1 MDGHDLRE
9 YTLASL
15 RNQVALVSQNVHLF
29 NDTVANNIAYA
40 RTEQYSRE
48 QIEEAARM
56 AYAMDFINKMDNG
69 LDTVIGENGVLLSG
83 GQRQRIAIARALLR
97 DSPILILDEATS
109 ALDTESERAIQ
120 AALDE
125 LQKNRT
131 SLVIAHRLST
141 IERQTKSWSSRMVSL
156 WNAVRITICLSTAA
170 FTRNFT
176 KCSLAN
182 DRKIWSG
189 ESPLWRLLLPLSW
202 LYGLVSGAIRLAI
215 N

>member
-109 ALDTESERAIQ
+109 SVDTRTEVRIQKALDNLMRG
-120 AALDE
+120 
-125 LQKNRT
+125 RT
-131 SLVIAHRLST
+131 SFIIAHRLST
-141 IERQTKSWSSRMVSL
+141 IR
-156 WNAVRITICLSTAA
+156 NADLILVMKDGDIIEQGTHEQL
-170 FTRNFT
+170 
-176 KCSLAN
+176 LAQKGFYA
-182 DRKIWSG
+182 D
-189 ESPLWRLLLPLSW
+189 
-202 LYGLVSGAIRLAI
+202 LYNSQFEENA
-215 N
+215 

>member
-1 MDGHDLRE
+1 MVTICASIPWRRYVTRLR
-9 YTLASL
+9 
-15 RNQVALVSQNVHLF
+15 LVSQNVHLF

-40 RTEQYSRE
+40 RTDQYSRE

-125 LQKNRT
+125 LAEKPYL
-131 SLVIAHRLST
+131 SGDCPPLVYH
-141 IERQTKSWSSRMVSL
+141 
-156 WNAVRITICLSTAA
+156 
-170 FTRNFT
+170 
-176 KCSLAN
+176 
-182 DRKIWSG
+182 
-189 ESPLWRLLLPLSW
+189 
-202 LYGLVSGAIRLAI
+202 
-215 N
+215 

>member
-69 LDTVIGENGVLLSG
+69 LDTVIGEAACCSLAVSVSVLLSLEPCCV
-83 GQRQRIAIARALLR
+83 IAR
-97 DSPILILDEATS
+97 
-109 ALDTESERAIQ
+109 
-120 AALDE
+120 
-125 LQKNRT
+125 
-131 SLVIAHRLST
+131 
-141 IERQTKSWSSRMVSL
+141 
-156 WNAVRITICLSTAA
+156 
-170 FTRNFT
+170 F
-176 KCSLAN
+176 
-182 DRKIWSG
+182 
-189 ESPLWRLLLPLSW
+189 
-202 LYGLVSGAIRLAI
+202 
-215 N
+215 

>member
-1 MDGHDLRE
+1 VLFGRPGAGKSTITSLIQRFYGIYEGEILMDGHDLRE

-15 RNQVALVSQNVHLF
+15 RNQFALVSQNVHLF

-69 LDTVIGENGVLLSG
+69 LDTVIGENGVLRPG

-141 IERQTKSWSSRMVSL
+141 IEKADEIVVVEDGVIVERGTH
-156 WNAVRITICLSTAA
+156 
-170 FTRNFT
+170 
-176 KCSLAN
+176 N
-182 DRKIWSG
+182 D
-189 ESPLWRLLLPLSW
+189 LLEHRGVYAQLHKMQF
-202 LYGLVSGAIRLAI
+202 GQ
-215 N
+215 